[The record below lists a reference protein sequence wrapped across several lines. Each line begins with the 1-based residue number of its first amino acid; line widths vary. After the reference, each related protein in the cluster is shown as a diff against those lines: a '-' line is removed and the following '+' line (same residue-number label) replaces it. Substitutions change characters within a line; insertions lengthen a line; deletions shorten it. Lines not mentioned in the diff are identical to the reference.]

1 MSQKVSKAAAI
12 ALDYNGIE
20 CNRIEA
26 WDISNPT
33 FFVSGPRFDIE
44 AVLEEMK
51 DENQTVFLQAML
63 RSIEKIDG
71 LLALTKKD
79 GVWAKQK
86 ATSQWPTS

>member
-1 MSQKVSKAAAI
+1 MSQKYTKLQAI
-12 ALDYNGIE
+12 VLDYNGIE

-51 DENQTVFLQAML
+51 DENQSVFLPAML

-86 ATSQWPTS
+86 ATSE

>member
-1 MSQKVSKAAAI
+1 MSQKVSKTAAI
-12 ALDYNGIE
+12 ILDYNGIE

-33 FFVSGPRFDIE
+33 FFVTGPRFDIE

-51 DENQTVFLQAML
+51 DENQTVFLPAML
-63 RSIEKIDG
+63 RSVEKIDS

-79 GVWAKQK
+79 GVWSRTQ
-86 ATSQWPTS
+86 ATSQ

>member
-1 MSQKVSKAAAI
+1 MSQKCTKLQAI

-51 DENQTVFLQAML
+51 DENQGVFLPAIL
-63 RSIEKIDG
+63 RSVAKIDS
-71 LLALTKKD
+71 LLALTEKD

-86 ATSQWPTS
+86 ATSQ